1 MRWQSAQRTSG
12 EWWPSPARYESRR
25 HTLSVYDVPAKP
37 ELKNLH
43 YRNHQPYVIT
53 YNHINNLKFNKN
65 LINSPVTT
73 AAQIQLLRDVST
85 TESVDLQ
92 PSGEY
97 CLITIPSLRI

>member
-1 MRWQSAQRTSG
+1 MHSG
-12 EWWPSPARYESRR
+12 RVASGGRARRGMKAVAR

-85 TESVDLQ
+85 TESVD
-92 PSGEY
+92 
-97 CLITIPSLRI
+97 